1 MADLATTIHETI
13 EQHRYVSPTG
23 ELGYHLGA
31 PACSCGWGLTEPH
44 ALHSRH
50 VAKAVERV
58 VLACLRDL
66 TPEDRV
72 VYGPWIREASHD

>member
-1 MADLATTIHETI
+1 
-13 EQHRYVSPTG
+13 
-23 ELGYHLGA
+23 
-31 PACSCGWGLTEPH
+31 
-44 ALHSRH
+44 
-50 VAKAVERV
+50 V

>member
-13 EQHRYVSPTG
+13 GQHRYVSPTG

-58 VLACLRDL
+58 VL
-66 TPEDRV
+66 
-72 VYGPWIREASHD
+72 S